1 MGKTGLIQF
10 CYDKPEIADEYYTF
24 FIDILHTSS
33 LREFTYLLG
42 RAIYETLL
50 PRSRKMASLFILTIK
65 SISGKFGFDP
75 ITGMPT
81 FNVEL
86 GDIDRPEYTLD
97 EIFQYLAHADKPCI
111 VAIDEFQQIAK
122 YPEKNIEAQLR
133 THIQKLRNCNFIF
146 AGSERHM
153 MQEMFTSAARPF
165 YHSADMLELKAIVPE
180 IYIPFIAGHFKKRNR
195 RIASDDI
202 ERVYNLFKGHTYYV
216 QKAFNEAFAD
226 TPEGEECTLE
236 TIRAAID
243 NMVASN
249 DTIFRE
255 ILSNIPEK
263 QKELLYAIAKE
274 GERMGNLYGTGFKH
288 TPDGSILVDESGLP
302 VADPTLV
309 KLGNYNPDFILG
321 WSNSLRY
328 KGFTLDFLL
337 DWHQGGVFVSR
348 TFGMGMESGV
358 LKQTEDRTPEHM
370 VVKGECYDAATDQ
383 YVANTKQVS
392 PRDYYRNLYRRYH
405 ETQSTF
411 SATFLKLRE
420 VSIGYDL
427 PKRWLSHTPIKALNL
442 SVVGRNLW
450 MWTKGQDMVDPEAVT
465 YEGNSVTPGVE
476 EMSYP
481 TMRSLGFSVHATF

>member
-1 MGKTGLIQF
+1 MAKVVNPFIVTGKIEPEYFCDRVTESARLIKSVTNGNNLVIISPRRMGKTGLIQF

-42 RAIYETLL
+42 REIYETLL
-50 PRSRKMASLFILTIK
+50 PRSRKMTSLFIQTIK

-97 EIFQYLAHADKPCI
+97 EIFQYLARADKPCI

-180 IYIPFIAGHFKKRNR
+180 IYIPFIVSHFEKRTR
-195 RIASDDI
+195 HIAPDDV

-216 QKAFNEAFAD
+216 QKTFNEAFAD

-236 TIRAAID
+236 TLRAAID
-243 NMVASN
+243 NMIASN

-274 GERMGNLYGTGFKH
+274 GEAERITSAAFIKRHSLASASSVQSAMKKLLEKDIITEINKVFSVTDRLFAMWMNRLYGNK
-288 TPDGSILVDESGLP
+288 
-302 VADPTLV
+302 
-309 KLGNYNPDFILG
+309 N
-321 WSNSLRY
+321 
-328 KGFTLDFLL
+328 
-337 DWHQGGVFVSR
+337 
-348 TFGMGMESGV
+348 
-358 LKQTEDRTPEHM
+358 
-370 VVKGECYDAATDQ
+370 
-383 YVANTKQVS
+383 
-392 PRDYYRNLYRRYH
+392 
-405 ETQSTF
+405 
-411 SATFLKLRE
+411 
-420 VSIGYDL
+420 DL
-427 PKRWLSHTPIKALNL
+427 N
-442 SVVGRNLW
+442 
-450 MWTKGQDMVDPEAVT
+450 
-465 YEGNSVTPGVE
+465 
-476 EMSYP
+476 
-481 TMRSLGFSVHATF
+481 

>member
-1 MGKTGLIQF
+1 MLNNYLCKNDDCMAKATNPFIVTGKIEPEYFCDRVTESARFIKSVTNGNNMVIISPRRMGKTGLIQF

-42 RAIYETLL
+42 REIYETLL
-50 PRSRKMASLFILTIK
+50 PRSRKMASLFIQTIK

-75 ITGMPT
+75 ITCMPT

-180 IYIPFIAGHFKKRNR
+180 IYIPFIVGHFEKRNR
-195 RIASDDI
+195 CIAPDDV

-216 QKAFNEAFAD
+216 QKTFNEAFAD

-236 TIRAAID
+236 TLRAAID
-243 NMVASN
+243 NIIASN

-274 GERMGNLYGTGFKH
+274 GEAERITSAAFIKRHSLASASSVQSAMKKLLEKDIITEINKVFSVTDRLFAMWMNRLYG
-288 TPDGSILVDESGLP
+288 
-302 VADPTLV
+302 
-309 KLGNYNPDFILG
+309 GNDHCKF
-321 WSNSLRY
+321 
-328 KGFTLDFLL
+328 
-337 DWHQGGVFVSR
+337 
-348 TFGMGMESGV
+348 
-358 LKQTEDRTPEHM
+358 
-370 VVKGECYDAATDQ
+370 
-383 YVANTKQVS
+383 
-392 PRDYYRNLYRRYH
+392 
-405 ETQSTF
+405 
-411 SATFLKLRE
+411 LRE
-420 VSIGYDL
+420 
-427 PKRWLSHTPIKALNL
+427 
-442 SVVGRNLW
+442 
-450 MWTKGQDMVDPEAVT
+450 
-465 YEGNSVTPGVE
+465 
-476 EMSYP
+476 
-481 TMRSLGFSVHATF
+481 

>member
-1 MGKTGLIQF
+1 MLNNYLCKNNDSMAKTTNPFVVTGKIEPEYFCDRVTESARLVKSVTNGNNMVIISPRRMGKTGLIQF

-42 RAIYETLL
+42 REIYETLL
-50 PRSRKMASLFILTIK
+50 PRSRKMANLFIQTIK

-153 MQEMFTSAARPF
+153 MQEMFTSVARPF

-180 IYIPFIAGHFKKRNR
+180 IYIPFIAGHFEKRNR

-216 QKAFNEAFAD
+216 QKTFNEAFAD
-226 TPEGEECTLE
+226 TPDGEECTLE
-236 TIRAAID
+236 TLRAAID
-243 NMVASN
+243 NIVASN

-274 GERMGNLYGTGFKH
+274 GEAERITSAAFIKRHSLASASSVQSAMKKLLEKDIITEINKVFSVTDKLFAMWMNRLYG
-288 TPDGSILVDESGLP
+288 ER
-302 VADPTLV
+302 
-309 KLGNYNPDFILG
+309 
-321 WSNSLRY
+321 NSL
-328 KGFTLDFLL
+328 
-337 DWHQGGVFVSR
+337 
-348 TFGMGMESGV
+348 
-358 LKQTEDRTPEHM
+358 
-370 VVKGECYDAATDQ
+370 
-383 YVANTKQVS
+383 
-392 PRDYYRNLYRRYH
+392 
-405 ETQSTF
+405 
-411 SATFLKLRE
+411 
-420 VSIGYDL
+420 
-427 PKRWLSHTPIKALNL
+427 
-442 SVVGRNLW
+442 
-450 MWTKGQDMVDPEAVT
+450 
-465 YEGNSVTPGVE
+465 
-476 EMSYP
+476 
-481 TMRSLGFSVHATF
+481 

>member
-1 MGKTGLIQF
+1 MLNNYLCKNNDSMAKATNPFIVTGKIEPEYFCDRVTESARLIKSVTNGNNMVIISPRRMGKTGLIQF

-42 RAIYETLL
+42 REIYETLL
-50 PRSRKMASLFILTIK
+50 PRSRKMASLFIQTIK

-180 IYIPFIAGHFKKRNR
+180 IYIPFIAGHFEKRNR

-216 QKAFNEAFAD
+216 QKTFNEAFAD
-226 TPEGEECTLE
+226 TTEGEECTLE

-274 GERMGNLYGTGFKH
+274 GEAERITSAAFIKRHSLASASSVQSAIKKLLEKDIITEINKVFSVTDRLFAMWMNGLYGNTK
-288 TPDGSILVDESGLP
+288 SIL
-302 VADPTLV
+302 
-309 KLGNYNPDFILG
+309 
-321 WSNSLRY
+321 
-328 KGFTLDFLL
+328 
-337 DWHQGGVFVSR
+337 
-348 TFGMGMESGV
+348 
-358 LKQTEDRTPEHM
+358 
-370 VVKGECYDAATDQ
+370 
-383 YVANTKQVS
+383 
-392 PRDYYRNLYRRYH
+392 
-405 ETQSTF
+405 
-411 SATFLKLRE
+411 
-420 VSIGYDL
+420 
-427 PKRWLSHTPIKALNL
+427 
-442 SVVGRNLW
+442 
-450 MWTKGQDMVDPEAVT
+450 
-465 YEGNSVTPGVE
+465 
-476 EMSYP
+476 
-481 TMRSLGFSVHATF
+481 

>member
-1 MGKTGLIQF
+1 MLNNYLCKNNDSMAKTTNPFIVTGKIEPEYFCDRVTESARLVKSVTNGNNMVIISPRRMGKTGLIQF
-10 CYDKPEIADEYYTF
+10 CYDKPEIAGEYYTF

-42 RAIYETLL
+42 REIYETLL
-50 PRSRKMASLFILTIK
+50 PRSRKMANLFIQTIK

-111 VAIDEFQQIAK
+111 VAVDEFQQIAK

-153 MQEMFTSAARPF
+153 MQEMFMSAARPF

-180 IYIPFIAGHFKKRNR
+180 IYIPFIAGHFEKRNR
-195 RIASDDI
+195 RIVSADV

-216 QKAFNEAFAD
+216 QKTFNEAFAD
-226 TPEGEECTLE
+226 TPEGEECTLK

-274 GERMGNLYGTGFKH
+274 GEAERITSAAFIKRHSLASASSVQSAMKKLLEKDIITEINKVFSVTDKLFAMWMNRLYG
-288 TPDGSILVDESGLP
+288 ER
-302 VADPTLV
+302 
-309 KLGNYNPDFILG
+309 
-321 WSNSLRY
+321 NSL
-328 KGFTLDFLL
+328 
-337 DWHQGGVFVSR
+337 
-348 TFGMGMESGV
+348 
-358 LKQTEDRTPEHM
+358 
-370 VVKGECYDAATDQ
+370 
-383 YVANTKQVS
+383 
-392 PRDYYRNLYRRYH
+392 
-405 ETQSTF
+405 
-411 SATFLKLRE
+411 
-420 VSIGYDL
+420 
-427 PKRWLSHTPIKALNL
+427 
-442 SVVGRNLW
+442 
-450 MWTKGQDMVDPEAVT
+450 
-465 YEGNSVTPGVE
+465 
-476 EMSYP
+476 
-481 TMRSLGFSVHATF
+481 

>member
-1 MGKTGLIQF
+1 MLNNYLCKSNDSMAKTTNPFIVTGKIEPEYFCDRVTESARLVKSVTNGNNMVIISPRRMGKTGLIQF

-274 GERMGNLYGTGFKH
+274 GEAERITSAAFIKRHSLASASSVQSAMK
-288 TPDGSILVDESGLP
+288 
-302 VADPTLV
+302 
-309 KLGNYNPDFILG
+309 KLLEKDIITEIN
-321 WSNSLRY
+321 
-328 KGFTLDFLL
+328 K
-337 DWHQGGVFVSR
+337 VF
-348 TFGMGMESGV
+348 
-358 LKQTEDRTPEHM
+358 
-370 VVKGECYDAATDQ
+370 
-383 YVANTKQVS
+383 
-392 PRDYYRNLYRRYH
+392 
-405 ETQSTF
+405 
-411 SATFLKLRE
+411 
-420 VSIGYDL
+420 
-427 PKRWLSHTPIKALNL
+427 
-442 SVVGRNLW
+442 
-450 MWTKGQDMVDPEAVT
+450 
-465 YEGNSVTPGVE
+465 SVTDKLFAMWMNRMYGNIKN
-476 EMSYP
+476 
-481 TMRSLGFSVHATF
+481 TL